1 MKIITLLNEK
11 GGVGKTTLAGTLG
24 AGLALRGYRVLMV
37 DADAQANLTLNLALP
52 KMPHFYDFVKRSEV
66 ETKELIRRVPQ
77 DVVNGALYLVSGN
90 EETSG
95 LPFSSRVAD
104 IGAMLTKR
112 LKQLERAFDFVI
124 IDTSPTPNTLHDAI
138 TLITDWIIFPTDA
151 EMFSVDGLES
161 SINHTRINRQDAL
174 LRKLD
179 KARIMGIVVNK
190 FRNVGLHEM
199 YLNDL
204 REQYGDL
211 VWEPIPQRIAVSES
225 QYARAF
231 LLQDASELSVT
242 KNLWAFIERVLE
254 TVEKQNV

>member
-1 MKIITLLNEK
+1 
-11 GGVGKTTLAGTLG
+11 
-24 AGLALRGYRVLMV
+24 
-37 DADAQANLTLNLALP
+37 
-52 KMPHFYDFVKRSEV
+52 
-66 ETKELIRRVPQ
+66 
-77 DVVNGALYLVSGN
+77 
-90 EETSG
+90 
-95 LPFSSRVAD
+95 
-104 IGAMLTKR
+104 
-112 LKQLERAFDFVI
+112 
-124 IDTSPTPNTLHDAI
+124 
-138 TLITDWIIFPTDA
+138 
-151 EMFSVDGLES
+151 
-161 SINHTRINRQDAL
+161 